1 MPFARSPHLGRLHY
15 AERGDARDQRLPA
28 LLIHGAGAS
37 SAIWMMTLARL
48 GRATRAIAVDLPGHG
63 PSPAADAGAPPPSI
77 AGYRDVVGALAASLG
92 LGRSV
97 LVGHSMGAL
106 VAVEAALAWPDKV
119 AALVLCGA
127 GPRLPAHPD
136 LLAVVQDDYDRFPEW
151 LAEHGLSPAAKPALR
166 RAFAAAGVAAPKETT
181 LADYAA
187 IAACDLTE
195 RLNGLSCPT
204 TWLHGA
210 DDRIVPPPAAEIL
223 GPGQTVIVFPDAGH
237 ILPVETPA
245 SIADVTIRFANEPGL
260 LAPS

>member
-1 MPFARSPHLGRLHY
+1 MPFARSLHTGRLHY
-15 AERGDARDQRLPA
+15 SERGEAHDQSLPA

-48 GRATRAIAVDLPGHG
+48 GRATRAVAIDLPGHG
-63 PSPAADAGAPPPSI
+63 PSPAAEMGSPPPSI
-77 AGYRDVVGALAASLG
+77 AGYRDAVGALAAGLC

-97 LVGHSMGAL
+97 LIGHSMGAL
-106 VAVEAALAWPDKV
+106 VAIEAALAWPDKV

-127 GPRLPAHPD
+127 GLKLPIHHD
-136 LLAVVQDDYDRFPEW
+136 LLAVVQDDYDRFPAW

-166 RAFAAAGVAAPKETT
+166 RAFAAAGVAATKATT

-195 RLNGLSCPT
+195 RLKALSCPT
-204 TWLHGA
+204 AWLHGA

-223 GPGQTVIVFPDAGH
+223 GPGHTVIVFPDAGH
-237 ILPVETPA
+237 ILPVEKPA
-245 SIADVTIRFANEPGL
+245 SVAEVTIRFAKEPGL